1 MNGDL
6 QRISWYGHGPW
17 ENYAD
22 RQASSFTGVYHQ
34 TLDQQY
40 YPYARP
46 QESGNHG
53 GVRWVQFKDNKGTML
68 SIFRADSLLNFSALP
83 YNMDDLDPGSISF
96 TAATSALSS
105 KPHSA

>member
-1 MNGDL
+1 M
-6 QRISWYGHGPW
+6 RIGRRAPS
-17 ENYAD
+17 
-22 RQASSFTGVYHQ
+22 QGVYHQ

-53 GVRWVQFKDNKGTML
+53 GVRWVSFSDGKGTTL
-68 SIFRADSLLNFSALP
+68 RFLHADSLLNFSALP
-83 YNMDDLDPGSISF
+83 YNMDDLDPGPEKKQYHSGELAPFAGSISF
-96 TAATSALSS
+96 TAAISAASS